1 MEIITMES
9 AAYKELTAKID
20 LIAGYVRQ
28 SEEKK
33 NEKAAEIWMS
43 SKELKGMLGI
53 STRTLQRLRDNKR
66 ISYAIFGGR
75 LPLSRFRGGTAGKG
89 EHLQLRRTDGGRV
102 QTQLPVAYG
111 RGKEEMSALDLEIF
125 EGWMRQI
132 MERFD
137 RNERLLAS
145 LTGKELKEVKY
156 LDGERLLDNQD
167 LCELL
172 NTSKR
177 SIQRY
182 RSSGTLKYRMLWHK
196 VYYKESDVQE
206 FLRTHFNEFE
216 QKKGAKGG
224 KA

>member
-1 MEIITMES
+1 MNI
-9 AAYKELTAKID
+9 
-20 LIAGYVRQ
+20 
-28 SEEKK
+28 
-33 NEKAAEIWMS
+33 
-43 SKELKGMLGI
+43 
-53 STRTLQRLRDNKR
+53 
-66 ISYAIFGGR
+66 
-75 LPLSRFRGGTAGKG
+75 PLDT
-89 EHLQLRRTDGGRV
+89 T
-102 QTQLPVAYG
+102 T
-111 RGKEEMSALDLEIF
+111 F
-125 EGWMRQI
+125 ENWMRQI

-137 RNERLLAS
+137 RNEQLIAS
-145 LTGKELKEVKY
+145 LTGKELREVKY

-206 FLRTHFNEFE
+206 FLKTHFKEFE
-216 QKKGAKGG
+216 GKNTAKGE

>member
-1 MEIITMES
+1 
-9 AAYKELTAKID
+9 
-20 LIAGYVRQ
+20 
-28 SEEKK
+28 
-33 NEKAAEIWMS
+33 MS
-43 SKELKGMLGI
+43 
-53 STRTLQRLRDNKR
+53 T
-66 ISYAIFGGR
+66 
-75 LPLSRFRGGTAGKG
+75 
-89 EHLQLRRTDGGRV
+89 
-102 QTQLPVAYG
+102 
-111 RGKEEMSALDLEIF
+111 LDLDTF

-137 RNERLLAS
+137 RNEQLIAS
-145 LTGKELKEVKY
+145 LTGKELREVKY
-156 LDGERLLDNQD
+156 LDNQD

-206 FLRTHFNEFE
+206 FLKTHFKEFE
-216 QKKGAKGG
+216 GKNTAKGE